1 MKLQKS
7 IPTIIWAS
15 MLTIACGGT
24 EPQARAPKAA
34 PKTDDS
40 RDHSGI
46 EMSSEIGGLNEDAV
60 EAAFS
65 GSSNSLEHCF
75 RKGVDRVE
83 YLGGEASFVIK
94 IDESGGIAAA
104 RLETS
109 SLGDRATEK
118 CMLKALRARAWPKPV
133 GGRTGIARKSY
144 SFDPAS
150 SGRPAASLRKDF
162 ATDVVEHAQFQDKA
176 QSCRGSSAGK
186 FTATAYVD
194 TDGKVLAASA
204 TAPDDA
210 GEEAV
215 DCLADALESAQFPSP
230 GSWPG
235 KVTFTF

>member
-1 MKLQKS
+1 MKLKKS
-7 IPTIIWAS
+7 TSTIIWAS
-15 MLTIACGGT
+15 TLMIACGGT
-24 EPQARAPKAA
+24 EPPVRAPKAA

-40 RDHSGI
+40 GDHSGI
-46 EMSSEIGGLNEDAV
+46 VMSSEIGGLNEDAV

-75 RKGVDRVE
+75 RKGVDRIE

-94 IDESGGIAAA
+94 IDQSGSIAAA
-104 RLETS
+104 RLES
-109 SLGDRATEK
+109 STLGDRATEK
-118 CMLKALRARAWPKPV
+118 CMLKALRARDWPKPV
-133 GGRTGIARKSY
+133 GGRTGIARKSF

-150 SGRPAASLRKDF
+150 SGRPAAALSEHF
-162 ATDVVEHAQFQDKA
+162 ATDLVHRAQFQDKA
-176 QSCRGSSAGK
+176 QSCGVSTAGGFK
-186 FTATAYVD
+186 ATAYID

-210 GEEAV
+210 GEAAV
-215 DCLADALESAQFPSP
+215 DCLADALESSQFPSP

>member
-1 MKLQKS
+1 MKLKKS
-7 IPTIIWAS
+7 ISTIIWAS
-15 MLTIACGGT
+15 TLTIACGGT
-24 EPQARAPKAA
+24 EPQVRAPKAA

-40 RDHSGI
+40 GEPSGI
-46 EMSSEIGGLNEDAV
+46 VMSSEIGGLNEDAV
-60 EAAFS
+60 ESAFS

-94 IDESGGIAAA
+94 IDESGSIAAS

-109 SLGDRATEK
+109 SLGDRTTEK
-118 CMLKALRARAWPKPV
+118 CMLKALRARTWPKPV

-150 SGRPAASLRKDF
+150 SGRPAASLREDF

-176 QSCRGSSAGK
+176 QSCRGSFAGK
-186 FTATAYVD
+186 FTATVYID

-210 GEEAV
+210 SEDAV
-215 DCLADALESAQFPSP
+215 DCLSDALESTQFPSP